1 MIDLHIHSYEEKID
15 FAPITNI
22 IDLYIKRDDLIHPF
36 ISGNKWRKLKF
47 NLIKAKEENKT
58 HLVTFGGAYSNHL
71 LATAAA
77 GAKFGFKTTAFVRG
91 EKVQNPLLTMCTLF
105 GMELIFVDREN
116 YQNKEFLFDE
126 RYKGFNDVM
135 MLAEGGYGN
144 EAELGCREIVQE
156 LTQEYDHIFCAC
168 GTGATAAGII
178 NEVWQQNLNIQV
190 HIVSSLKSGDF
201 LKNEIGNL
209 LENPNEPF
217 HLHTDYHFGGYAKT
231 TPELIDFIKSF
242 SKTTGILLDPVYTS
256 KTLFAIQDLAQ
267 KNTFKKGAKVLM
279 IHTGGLFGILGM
291 MEKFS

>member
-1 MIDLHIHSYEEKID
+1 
-15 FAPITNI
+15 
-22 IDLYIKRDDLIHPF
+22 
-36 ISGNKWRKLKF
+36 
-47 NLIKAKEENKT
+47 
-58 HLVTFGGAYSNHL
+58 
-71 LATAAA
+71 
-77 GAKFGFKTTAFVRG
+77 
-91 EKVQNPLLTMCTLF
+91 
-105 GMELIFVDREN
+105 
-116 YQNKEFLFDE
+116 
-126 RYKGFNDVM
+126 M